1 MDADMLRPD
10 ASDLGLLAD
19 VLGCLLAVLVAECG
33 EEVGLSVS
41 PAVAKGDLMIKVPFI
56 TGADHPS

>member
-1 MDADMLRPD
+1 MDAEMLRPD

-41 PAVAKGDLMIKVPFI
+41 PAIAEGYAMIQVPFV
-56 TGADHPS
+56 TGADDPA